1 MTSATLTETGMIS
14 TAASSTEV
22 EIFRLEEQQVLISSG
37 ILPGE
42 RICISPIQAVV
53 DGMAVQPVIQ
63 AI

>member
-1 MTSATLTETGMIS
+1 MRLLPPQ
-14 TAASSTEV
+14 V
-22 EIFRLEEQQVLISSG
+22 EIFRLEEQQVLITSG